1 MFDLDAIK
9 IQIAKLNPSF
19 VIKGGDKID
28 QGVNMRDFNYS
39 QIVILLPPDSQNPDL
54 ISNEIRKLSMQKG
67 HSKKNDIAS
76 ITLSPYLGIVMS
88 PELPG
93 TRVNF
98 EFAITNKIDYPIVI
112 KGINAVLNNEPLHFK
127 SFFKVNADNSREPDF
142 STRLPIVVNS
152 KGSGRLSVVLENFS
166 KWSIT
171 KGRLEGELYVL
182 LGDKKVTREK
192 YFLTVDSAMTKTLKG
207 LSEVAS
213 KNNVAIVFDAM
224 IES

>member
-1 MFDLDAIK
+1 MIDLNAIK
-9 IQIAKLNPSF
+9 IQIEKINPSF
-19 VIKGGDKID
+19 IFKGGDKID
-28 QGVNMRDFNYS
+28 QLVNMRDFNYTP
-39 QIVILLPPDSQNPDL
+39 IVLLLPPDNQNPDL
-54 ISNEIRKLSMQKG
+54 ISNEIRKLSRQKG
-67 HSKKNDIAS
+67 HFKRNDIAS
-76 ITLSPYLGIVMS
+76 ITISPYLGIVMS
-88 PELPG
+88 PELTG

-98 EFAITNKIDYPIVI
+98 ELAITNKVGHPIVI
-112 KGINAVLNNEPLHFK
+112 KGVNAVLNNEPLHFK

-142 STRLPIVVNS
+142 STRFPIIVNS
-152 KGSGRLSVVLENFS
+152 KGSGTLSVVLENFS

-171 KGRLEGELYVL
+171 EGRLEGELHVL
-182 LGDKKVTREK
+182 LGDKKVAREK